1 MPTQHV
7 VRHGVNGT
15 VNSASLHAG
24 SYGSFASMGR
34 YGAGA
39 MPQAGLPVGRLGQT
53 IRPTADPYLQ
63 QQFRGDLPA
72 AVVGVP
78 DKEREPLLV
87 KAVRTEEGKV
97 EVMIVGQST
106 LPQTVFNSVNVLI
119 GIGLLSLPLGLRYSG
134 W

>member
-1 MPTQHV
+1 MSHT
-7 VRHGVNGT
+7 
-15 VNSASLHAG
+15 
-24 SYGSFASMGR
+24 
-34 YGAGA
+34 
-39 MPQAGLPVGRLGQT
+39 GLPIGRLGQAT
-53 IRPTADPYLQ
+53 RPAAGLYTQ
-63 QQFRGDLPA
+63 QLRGDLPA

-87 KAVRTEEGKV
+87 KTVRSEEGKV
-97 EVMIVGQST
+97 EVVIVGQST